1 MSNSA
6 CSWTKWGRNRVAYPL
21 PYKWAPYCN
30 INCLCLFFLGWLRPF
45 LGWFQLSLCLFF
57 SICFISGFTKYIL
70 DSYKIQNWI
79 GPGIILGLEKPT
91 QSQPQLFLSL
101 IFEAHYYFFSLFL
114 FCVCVRFRPEWNL
127 CIFVFNL
134 IAPISEA
141 SIGKNRN
148 FDNIEEEE
156 VLSKGPIRNGNGCC
170 CSTHLFLSKPNPLLI
185 R

>member
-1 MSNSA
+1 MGCNYLMSNSA

-30 INCLCLFFLGWLRPF
+30 INCLCLFFLGWLRLF

-101 IFEAHYYFFSLFL
+101 IFEAHYYFLSLSVL
-114 FCVCVRFRPEWNL
+114 CVCQIQTRMKSFYF
-127 CIFVFNL
+127 CI
-134 IAPISEA
+134 
-141 SIGKNRN
+141 
-148 FDNIEEEE
+148 
-156 VLSKGPIRNGNGCC
+156 
-170 CSTHLFLSKPNPLLI
+170 
-185 R
+185 